1 LAEPSANRLF
11 HPPLPNKIQEHQMND
26 MIKPDVLNAVRRG
39 SIVLSASS
47 LASDDVYNPKGEK
60 LGSIK
65 ELMLDIESGKV
76 CYAVLSFG
84 GFLSLG
90 EKLFAVPWSAL
101 TVDTE
106 NKRLVMDTD
115 EDRLKNAP
123 GFDADNWPNM
133 ADSTWEKSVHGYYGT
148 NY

>member
-1 LAEPSANRLF
+1 
-11 HPPLPNKIQEHQMND
+11 MND
-26 MIKPDVLNAVRRG
+26 MIKTDVISAVNRG
-39 SIVLSASS
+39 SRVLSASS

-65 ELMLDIESGKV
+65 ELMLDIQSGKV

-123 GFDADNWPNM
+123 GFDTDNWPNM
-133 ADSTWEKSVHGYYGT
+133 ADATWEKTVHGYYGT
-148 NY
+148 TY

>member
-1 LAEPSANRLF
+1 
-11 HPPLPNKIQEHQMND
+11 MND
-26 MIKPDVLNAVRRG
+26 MIKPEVISAVRRG
-39 SIVLSASS
+39 STVLSASS
-47 LASDDVYNPKGEK
+47 LSSDDVYNPKGEK

-65 ELMLDIESGKV
+65 ELMLDIESGNI

-106 NKRLVMDTD
+106 NKRIVMDAD
-115 EDRLKNAP
+115 EERLKNAP
-123 GFDADNWPNM
+123 GFDTDNWPNM
-133 ADSTWEKSVHGYYGT
+133 ADATWEKSVHGFYGT
-148 NY
+148 TYLG

>member
-1 LAEPSANRLF
+1 MNEPINTAVMNAARLG
-11 HPPLPNKIQEHQMND
+11 P
-26 MIKPDVLNAVRRG
+26 R
-39 SIVLSASS
+39 VLSASS
-47 LASDDVYNPKGEK
+47 LASDDVYNPNGDK

-65 ELMLDIESGKV
+65 ELMLDIKNGKV

-106 NKRLVMDTD
+106 NQRIVMDTD
-115 EDRLKNAP
+115 EERLKNAP
-123 GFDADNWPNM
+123 GFDTDNWPNM
-133 ADSTWEKSVHGYYGT
+133 ADATWEKSVHAYYGT
-148 NY
+148 TY

>member
-1 LAEPSANRLF
+1 
-11 HPPLPNKIQEHQMND
+11 MND
-26 MIKPDVLNAVRRG
+26 MIKPEVISAVRR
-39 SIVLSASS
+39 SPIVLSASS
-47 LASDDVYNPKGEK
+47 LSSDDVYNPKGEK

-65 ELMLDIESGKV
+65 DLMLDIQSGKV

-115 EDRLKNAP
+115 EERLKNAP
-123 GFDADNWPNM
+123 GFDTDNWPNM
-133 ADSTWEKSVHGYYGT
+133 ADATWEKTVHGYYGT
-148 NY
+148 TY

>member
-1 LAEPSANRLF
+1 
-11 HPPLPNKIQEHQMND
+11 MND
-26 MIKPDVLNAVRRG
+26 MINTAVITVGRLG
-39 SIVLSASS
+39 SRVLSAST
-47 LASDDVYNPKGEK
+47 LNGDDVYNLKGEK

-65 ELMLDIESGKV
+65 ELMLDIENGKV

-101 TVDTE
+101 KVDTE
-106 NKRLVMDTD
+106 NKRFVMDAD
-115 EDRLKNAP
+115 EERLKNAP

-133 ADSTWEKSVHGYYGT
+133 ADATWEKDVHAYYGT
-148 NY
+148 TY

>member
-1 LAEPSANRLF
+1 
-11 HPPLPNKIQEHQMND
+11 MND
-26 MIKPDVLNAVRRG
+26 TINTFSLG
-39 SIVLSASS
+39 SRVLSASS
-47 LASDDVYNPKGEK
+47 LSSDDVVNPRGEK

-65 ELMLDIESGKV
+65 ELMLDIESGKI

-106 NKRLVMDTD
+106 NKRIVMDAD
-115 EDRLKNAP
+115 EERLKTAP
-123 GFDADNWPNM
+123 GFDADKWPNM
-133 ADSTWEKSVHGYYGT
+133 ADESWGKSVHAYYGT
-148 NY
+148 TY

>member
-1 LAEPSANRLF
+1 
-11 HPPLPNKIQEHQMND
+11 MND
-26 MIKPDVLNAVRRG
+26 MINTAVVNAGRLG
-39 SIVLSASS
+39 SRVLSASS
-47 LASDDVYNPKGEK
+47 LSSDDVYNQKGEK

-76 CYAVLSFG
+76 CYAVVSFG

-106 NKRLVMDTD
+106 SKRIVMDAD
-115 EDRLKNAP
+115 EERMKKAP
-123 GFDADNWPNM
+123 GFDPDNWPNM
-133 ADSTWEKSVHGYYGT
+133 ADATWVKSVHAYYGT
-148 NY
+148 TY

>member
-1 LAEPSANRLF
+1 
-11 HPPLPNKIQEHQMND
+11 MND
-26 MIKPDVLNAVRRG
+26 TINSGVIAAAHRG
-39 SIVLSASS
+39 SRVLSASS

-65 ELMLDIESGKV
+65 ELMLNIESGKI

-115 EDRLKNAP
+115 EARLENAP

-133 ADSTWEKSVHGYYGT
+133 ADATWEKTVHGYYGT
-148 NY
+148 TY

>member
-1 LAEPSANRLF
+1 
-11 HPPLPNKIQEHQMND
+11 MND
-26 MIKPDVLNAVRRG
+26 MIKTDVISAVNRG
-39 SIVLSASS
+39 SRVLSASS

-65 ELMLDIESGKV
+65 ELMLDIQSGKV

-123 GFDADNWPNM
+123 GFDTDNWPNM
-133 ADSTWEKSVHGYYGT
+133 ADPTWEKTVHGYYGT
-148 NY
+148 TY